1 MQFSLNIVY
10 TNVKIEEL
18 YIMHIAQPCK
28 AEICCAYLHILNWC
42 PSPLSVLQGEGPVV
56 ECPLENIAVEGNLP
70 VPGEER
76 VLGGGLQ
83 LHAGGVEVDALNN
96 NPMKLIINIYYV
108 KYLFSNILT
117 SIVR

>member
-1 MQFSLNIVY
+1 MSVLKQ
-10 TNVKIEEL
+10 
-18 YIMHIAQPCK
+18 
-28 AEICCAYLHILNWC
+28 
-42 PSPLSVLQGEGPVV
+42 SPLSVLQGEGPVV
-56 ECPLENIAVEGNLP
+56 ECPLEDIALEGNLP

-96 NPMKLIINIYYV
+96 ILMKLMFTIVIINIYE